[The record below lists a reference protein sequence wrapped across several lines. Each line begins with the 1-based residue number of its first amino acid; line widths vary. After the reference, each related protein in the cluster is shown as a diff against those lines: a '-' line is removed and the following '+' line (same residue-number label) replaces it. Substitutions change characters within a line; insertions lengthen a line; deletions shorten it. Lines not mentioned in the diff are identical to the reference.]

1 MGKDPSQEYLM
12 KFGENLKKI
21 REAND
26 LSQRGLATLCR
37 IDHSDISK
45 IERGEKNITI
55 LTVLELA
62 TALGMKPKKLLD
74 FEVE

>member
-1 MGKDPSQEYLM
+1 MGKGPSQEFLK

-21 REAND
+21 REGVGI
-26 LSQRGLATLCR
+26 SQRELASLCVV
-37 IDHSDISK
+37 DHSHISK

-55 LTVLELA
+55 LTVFELA
-62 TALGMKPKKLLD
+62 NALGVKAKKLLD